1 MLLVAALPLMT
12 LIVAVLLLLLLLLLL
27 HIALRRAVP
36 MESSRKSVA
45 RAVLV

>member
-12 LIVAVLLLLLLLLLL
+12 LIVVVLLLLL

-36 MESSRKSVA
+36 MESSRESVA
-45 RAVLV
+45 RAALV

>member
-12 LIVAVLLLLLLLLLL
+12 LIVVVLLL
-27 HIALRRAVP
+27 HIALMRAVP
-36 MESSRKSVA
+36 MESSRKTVA

>member
-1 MLLVAALPLMT
+1 MLPVADLPLMT
-12 LIVAVLLLLLLLLLL
+12 LIVVVLLLL